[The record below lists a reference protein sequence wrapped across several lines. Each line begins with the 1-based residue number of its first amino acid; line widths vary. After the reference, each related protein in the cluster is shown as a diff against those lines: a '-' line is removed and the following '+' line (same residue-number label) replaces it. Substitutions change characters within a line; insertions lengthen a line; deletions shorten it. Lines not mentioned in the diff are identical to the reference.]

1 MAEKEEREWRK
12 KKTRTRTKS
21 WEGESF
27 VLRVCTRGWAS
38 FLVARG
44 RARVCK
50 NENVNG
56 ENFRLAGK
64 SWLFFVASDSR
75 AESKVSPLSP
85 LLKSNNNAPNQR
97 AGLIVINGR
106 PRFPKKI
113 HDNAIFISE
122 SGYIKGNSLISFL
135 ASRFIKI

>member
-1 MAEKEEREWRK
+1 MEEKKNENENEK
-12 KKTRTRTKS
+12 
-21 WEGESF
+21 
-27 VLRVCTRGWAS
+27 LRGGKFRFTCVYAWVGIFPGR
-38 FLVARG
+38 ARG

-122 SGYIKGNSLISFL
+122 SGYTKGNSLISFL

>member
-1 MAEKEEREWRK
+1 MEEK
-12 KKTRTRTKS
+12 
-21 WEGESF
+21 
-27 VLRVCTRGWAS
+27 
-38 FLVARG
+38 
-44 RARVCK
+44 K
-50 NENVNG
+50 NENENEKLRGGKFRFTCVYAWVGIFPGREGSSEGVQKRDVNG

-106 PRFPKKI
+106 SRFPKKI